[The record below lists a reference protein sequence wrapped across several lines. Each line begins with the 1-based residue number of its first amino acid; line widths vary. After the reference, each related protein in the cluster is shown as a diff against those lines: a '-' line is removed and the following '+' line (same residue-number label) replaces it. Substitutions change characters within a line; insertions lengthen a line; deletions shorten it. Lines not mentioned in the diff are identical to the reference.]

1 MSHGLTLVITRDVEH
16 RYRGLLRSSMLEIA
30 TGIYV
35 SPQLNRDARERLWEV
50 LAKWHQALQR
60 GSIVMVWRDA
70 KSFGDIGVKTL
81 GETRR
86 DLVEIDGIL
95 LTRLKKR

>member
-1 MSHGLTLVITRDVEH
+1 MSHGLTLVVTRDVEH
-16 RYRGLLRSSMLEIA
+16 RYRGLLRSTMLEIGA
-30 TGIYV
+30 GIYV

-60 GSIVMVWRDA
+60 GSIVMVWRDG
-70 KSFGDIGVKTL
+70 KSFGDIGTKTL
-81 GETRR
+81 GETTR
-86 DLVEIDGIL
+86 DLVETDGIL